1 MFDDF
6 IDWLP
11 HPGKGGQG
19 MKHSPVTPYTG
30 PVTQGVP
37 DPGMAPRTFEV
48 IQREKQ
54 LGAGERLLGAFDE
67 DERKRRRLTAE
78 AMRMGIEGSPA
89 GGVRTAAARRAAAE
103 AGLASTANV
112 DRAQAEL
119 GLLGTERELGDLE
132 SERMR
137 KLEKAEAMIMSWKE
151 AGYGG
156 KKLEELILWAA
167 AQQTDP
173 DMKLYLEQRVS

>member
-1 MFDDF
+1 MGQNDEKPYVHPSLR
-6 IDWLP
+6 WL
-11 HPGKGGQG
+11 QG
-19 MKHSPVTPYTG
+19 ASPPATG
-30 PVTQGVP
+30 PEYQGVP

-54 LGAGERLLGAFDE
+54 RGAGERLLGAFDK
-67 DERKRRRLTAE
+67 DAMKKRSLTAE

-89 GGVRTAAARRAAAE
+89 GGARTAAARRAAAE

-119 GLLGTERELGDLE
+119 GLLETERGLGDLE
-132 SERMR
+132 SDRMK

-156 KKLEELILWAA
+156 EQLEQLILWAA

-173 DMKLYLEQRVS
+173 DVRLYLEQRVS

>member
-1 MFDDF
+1 MGKWEWKQEGLTGGFVKSADPPPAT
-6 IDWLP
+6 LP
-11 HPGKGGQG
+11 AGI
-19 MKHSPVTPYTG
+19 
-30 PVTQGVP
+30 QGVP

-54 LGAGERLLGAFDE
+54 RGAGERLLSAFDK
-67 DERKRRRLTAE
+67 DAMRRRRLTAE

-89 GGVRTAAARRAAAE
+89 GGARTAAARRAAAE
-103 AGLASTANV
+103 AGLASTTAV

-119 GLLGTERELGDLE
+119 GLLEKERELGDLE

-137 KLEKAEAMIMSWKE
+137 KLEKAEAMIASWKE

-156 KKLEELILWAA
+156 EKLEEIILFMAS
-167 AQQTDP
+167 QQTDP
-173 DMKLYLEQRVS
+173 DMKLYLEQRAS